1 MSTQHIM
8 NVCNV
13 AWCNMKAYTSVLP
26 RDRGQLNIEE
36 GVKEPGLF

>member
-13 AWCNMKAYTSVLP
+13 AEYNMKAYTFVLP
-26 RDRGQLNIEE
+26 QDRGQLNIEYR
-36 GVKEPGLF
+36 VKEPGLF